1 MYHQHFGLRQTPF
14 SLTPDTGYFY
24 NFASHREALDTL
36 LVAIK
41 MGEGFL
47 KVTGE
52 VGAGKTLLCRKLLNQ
67 LDDSIVTAYIPSPLL
82 TPHELHEELAEELGI
97 SYDQNVDPHQLLKLI
112 YAEMIGL
119 RTQGK
124 QIVLLIDEAQ
134 AMPLKTL
141 EALRLLTNL
150 ETEKCKLLQV
160 VLMGQPELDERLN
173 KVSVRQIRQRITF
186 SYTLSLMDKTNVEGY
201 ISHRLD
207 VAGYSGAELFSHG
220 AIKLLARA
228 SRGTPRIINIL
239 CHKALMAAYGQGVRH
254 IDKRHIHA
262 AVVDSECTRTMPFDS
277 TRALDVGISVCLIS
291 GLGLIFAGFSL

>member
-24 NFASHREALDTL
+24 NYASHREALDTL

-41 MGEGFL
+41 TGEGFL

-67 LDDSIVTAYIPSPLL
+67 LDDNIVTAYIPSPML

-97 SYDQNVDPHQLLKLI
+97 NYDHNVDPHQLLKLI
-112 YAEMIGL
+112 YAKMIGL
-119 RTQGK
+119 RSQGK

-134 AMPLKTL
+134 AMPLRTL
-141 EALRLLTNL
+141 EALRLLTNF

-173 KVSVRQIRQRITF
+173 RVCVRQIRQRITF
-186 SYTLSLMDKTNVEGY
+186 SYALSLMDKTNVEGY
-201 ISHRLD
+201 ISHRLS
-207 VAGYSGAELFSHG
+207 VAGYKGAELFSRG
-220 AIKLLARA
+220 AIKLLARV

-239 CHKALMAAYGQGVRH
+239 CHKALMAAYGQGVLR
-254 IDKRHIHA
+254 IDKRHIYN
-262 AVVDSECTRTMPFDS
+262 AVVDSECTRAVPFDS
-277 TRALDVGISVCLIS
+277 NRAIDVGISVCLIA
-291 GLGLIFAGFSL
+291 GLGLIFMGFSV